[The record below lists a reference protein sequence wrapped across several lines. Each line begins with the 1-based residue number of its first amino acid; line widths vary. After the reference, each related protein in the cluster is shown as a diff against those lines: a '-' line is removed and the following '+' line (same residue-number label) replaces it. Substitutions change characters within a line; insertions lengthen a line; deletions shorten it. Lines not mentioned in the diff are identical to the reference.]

1 MRVRGLWMA
10 AVAVAV
16 GGVAA
21 AADKGAEVKVGSLTA
36 TTPGNWAPLAKPGM
50 MRSLQFTV
58 PKAEGDKE
66 DADISV
72 FELKAAGTVE
82 QNLKRQLAKFDGE
95 GRKEKVEKLKVGG
108 VEATYQDVT
117 GTFLKKPFP
126 MAEKGV
132 PMAGYRQLYVV
143 WENKDG
149 EQYYIWLLGPAKT
162 VEANKKG
169 FDEFLKGLK

>member
-1 MRVRGLWMA
+1 MRGLWMA
-10 AVAVAV
+10 AVAVV
-16 GGVAA
+16 CGGVAA
-21 AADKGAEVKVGSLTA
+21 AADVTVGGLKAAVPAAWKAAE
-36 TTPGNWAPLAKPGM
+36 KPGM

-58 PKAEGDKE
+58 PKADGDKE

-82 QNLKRQLAKFDGE
+82 QNLKRQLAKFTED
-95 GRKEKVEKLKVGG
+95 GRKEKVEKIKVGG
-108 VEATYQDVT
+108 LDATYQDVT

-126 MAEKGV
+126 MAEKGT

-149 EQYYIWLLGPAKT
+149 EQVYIWLLGPAKT
-162 VEANKKG
+162 VEANKKA
-169 FDEFLKGLK
+169 FDEFLKALK

>member
-1 MRVRGLWMA
+1 MRSVLT
-10 AVAVAV
+10 AVLTVAF
-16 GGVAA
+16 GGVAL
-21 AADKGAEVKVGSLTA
+21 ADDKKGAEVKVGALTA
-36 TTPGNWAPLAKPGM
+36 ATPGNWKPLAKPGM
-50 MRSLQFTV
+50 MRTLQFTV
-58 PKAEGDKE
+58 PKAAGDKE

-82 QNLKRQLAKFDGE
+82 QNLQRQLAKFEAD
-95 GRKEKVEKLKVGG
+95 GRKEKVEKLKIGG
-108 VEATYQDVT
+108 VDATYQDVT

-126 MAEKGV
+126 MAPKGT

-169 FDEFLKGLK
+169 FDDFLKALK

>member
-1 MRVRGLWMA
+1 MRGLWMA
-10 AVAVAV
+10 VAAVAV

-21 AADKGAEVKVGSLTA
+21 AADDGAEVKVGALKA
-36 TTPGNWAPLAKPGM
+36 TTPGNWKPLAKPGM

-58 PKAEGDKE
+58 PKVAGDKE

-72 FELKAAGTVE
+72 FELKAAGTVA
-82 QNLKRQLAKFDGE
+82 QNLQRQLGKFDAE
-95 GRKEKVEKLKVGG
+95 GRKDKVEKVTVGG

-132 PMAGYRQLYVV
+132 PMADYRQLYVV
-143 WENKDG
+143 WENTDG
-149 EQYYIWLLGPAKT
+149 EQYYIWLVGPAKT
-162 VEANKKG
+162 VAANKKA
-169 FDEFLKGLK
+169 FDEFLKALK